1 MSKKNRSILI
11 GVAILLVLV
20 IAALVVYNVTRPQAQ
35 AGSKTITVEVVH
47 KDESR
52 KEFTITT
59 NAENLRGA
67 LDQENLVQGSE
78 SEYGLFI
85 ETVDGE
91 TADSANQEWWAVTKD
106 GTMTETG
113 VEGIMIADGE
123 HYELTLTVG
132 W

>member
-1 MSKKNRSILI
+1 MSKKNKSILV
-11 GVAILLVLV
+11 GVAILLVVV

-35 AGSKTITVEVVH
+35 AGTKTITVTVVH
-47 KDESR
+47 KDESQ
-52 KEFTITT
+52 KEFKITT
-59 NAENLRGA
+59 TSENLRGA

-78 SEYGLFI
+78 SDYGLFI

-106 GTMTETG
+106 GVMTETG
-113 VEGIMIADGE
+113 VEGVMIADGE

>member
-1 MSKKNRSILI
+1 MSKKNRSVLV

-52 KEFTITT
+52 KEFKITT
-59 NAENLRGA
+59 SADNLRGA
-67 LDQENLVQGSE
+67 LEQEKLVQGSE
-78 SEYGLFI
+78 SEYGLYI

-113 VEGIMIADGE
+113 VEGVMIADGE

>member
-1 MSKKNRSILI
+1 MSKKNKSIVI

-20 IAALVVYNVTRPQAQ
+20 IVALAVYKGTRPQAQ
-35 AGSKTITVEVVH
+35 EGTKTITVAVVH
-47 KDESR
+47 KDESQ
-52 KEFTITT
+52 KEFKITT
-59 NAENLRGA
+59 TAENLRGA
-67 LDQENLVQGSE
+67 LEQENLVQGSD
-78 SEYGLFI
+78 SEYGLYI

-106 GTMTETG
+106 GAMTETG
-113 VEGIMIADGE
+113 VDGIMIADGE

>member
-1 MSKKNRSILI
+1 MSNKNRSILV

-35 AGSKTITVEVVH
+35 AGTKTITVEVVH

-52 KEFTITT
+52 KEFKITT
-59 NAENLRGA
+59 SADNLRGA
-67 LDQENLVQGSE
+67 LDQEKLVQGSE
-78 SEYGLFI
+78 SEYGLYI

-113 VEGIMIADGE
+113 VEGVMIADGE

>member
-1 MSKKNRSILI
+1 MSNKNRSILV

-20 IAALVVYNVTRPQAQ
+20 IAALVIYNVTRPQAQ

-52 KEFTITT
+52 KEFKITT
-59 NAENLRGA
+59 SAENLRGA

-78 SEYGLFI
+78 SEYGLYI

-113 VEGIMIADGE
+113 VEGVMIADGE
-123 HYELTLTVG
+123 HYELTFTVG

>member
-1 MSKKNRSILI
+1 MSKKNKSILV

-35 AGSKTITVEVVH
+35 AGTKTITVTVVH
-47 KDESR
+47 KDESQ
-52 KEFTITT
+52 KEFKITT
-59 NAENLRGA
+59 TSENLRGA

-78 SEYGLFI
+78 SDYGLFI

-106 GTMTETG
+106 GVMTETG
-113 VEGIMIADGE
+113 VEGVMIADGE

>member
-1 MSKKNRSILI
+1 MSNKNRSILV

-20 IAALVVYNVTRPQAQ
+20 IAALVIYNVTRPQAQ

-52 KEFTITT
+52 KEFKITT
-59 NAENLRGA
+59 SADNLRGA

-78 SEYGLFI
+78 SEYGLYI

-113 VEGIMIADGE
+113 VEGVMIADGE
-123 HYELTLTVG
+123 HYELTFTVG

>member
-1 MSKKNRSILI
+1 MSKKNKSILI

-35 AGSKTITVEVVH
+35 AGTKTITVTVVH
-47 KDESR
+47 KDESQ
-52 KEFTITT
+52 KEFKITT
-59 NAENLRGA
+59 TSDNLRGA
-67 LDQENLVQGSE
+67 LDQEKLVQGSE

-106 GTMTETG
+106 GVMTETG
-113 VEGIMIADGE
+113 VEGTMIADGE

>member
-20 IAALVVYNVTRPQAQ
+20 IAALVIYNVTRPQAQ
-35 AGSKTITVEVVH
+35 AGTKTITVEVVH

-52 KEFTITT
+52 KEFKITT
-59 NAENLRGA
+59 SAENLRGA

-78 SEYGLFI
+78 SEYGLYI

-113 VEGIMIADGE
+113 VEGVMIADGE

>member
-20 IAALVVYNVTRPQAQ
+20 IAAQAVYNGARPQAQ
-35 AGSKTITVEVVH
+35 TGTKTITVEVVH

-52 KEFTITT
+52 KEFKITT
-59 NAENLRGA
+59 SAENLRGA

-113 VEGIMIADGE
+113 VEGVMIADGE

>member
-35 AGSKTITVEVVH
+35 AGTKTITVEVVH

-52 KEFTITT
+52 KEFKITT
-59 NAENLRGA
+59 SAENLRGA
-67 LDQENLVQGSE
+67 LDQEKLVQGSE
-78 SEYGLFI
+78 SEYGLYI

-91 TADSANQEWWAVTKD
+91 TADSANQEWWAVTKN
-106 GTMTETG
+106 GVMAETG

>member
-20 IAALVVYNVTRPQAQ
+20 IAALAVYIGTRPQAQ
-35 AGSKTITVEVVH
+35 AGQKTITVEVVH

-52 KEFTITT
+52 KEFRITT
-59 NAENLRGA
+59 SAENLRGA
-67 LDQENLVQGSE
+67 LEQEKLVQGSE

-91 TADSANQEWWAVTKD
+91 TADSANQEWWAVTKN
-106 GTMTETG
+106 GTMAETG